1 MKKSKSSVLASL
13 QSIADGRT
21 VSQEH
26 WLNTAKPKELER
38 NIQCS
43 QAIKAAGGEVVGDC
57 DQSGS
62 LWSDQCRRWV

>member
-21 VSQEH
+21 VRQEH

-43 QAIKAAGGEVVGDC
+43 QAIKAATVSMIKSQPLKVPQAAFGIWG
-57 DQSGS
+57 
-62 LWSDQCRRWV
+62 